1 MSSLARHPKSRFWY
15 ACYASRDG
23 RQVKKSTKTEDK
35 ASALRMAIEWER
47 VERLARDGVAST
59 FQFQQVVN
67 QVSREVMGE
76 ALPCPTV
83 ASYFAEWQGVMR
95 KRITERSAL
104 RYAHTVRLFLE
115 GLGPVAQQPLRALTP
130 RHIEQF
136 MVRRQEAGVA
146 PKTVIVDVKTLGTAL
161 GRAARYGYLDLNPVP
176 AVRLPRD
183 TSSEREVFTPEE
195 VHKLVAAAP
204 SLDWQTLILLGYYLG
219 ARQGDCVRM
228 TWDNVNAERGV
239 IVYEQQKT
247 GKKVVVPIHF
257 ELLRHLDHLS
267 ASHARGS
274 LCPSLAGKTS
284 GGNHGLS
291 GGFNRIVIRAG
302 LDPMIV
308 QGKGTNRF
316 ARRSFHSLRHSFNSL
331 LANAGIAEE
340 VRMRLTGHS
349 SRDIHAKY
357 THLNV
362 DPLKKAIG
370 ALPGHKAASL
380 PGKAKPDAVAAS
392 RGRRRQA
399 RDA

>member
-1 MSSLARHPKSRFWY
+1 MASVTRRSKSRFWY
-15 ACYASRDG
+15 ACYTSRDG

-47 VERLARDGVAST
+47 VERLSRDGLAST
-59 FQFQQVVN
+59 FQFQQVVSK
-67 QVSREVMGE
+67 VSREVMGE

-83 ASYFAEWQGVMR
+83 ASYFAEWLEVT
-95 KRITERSAL
+95 KRRVTERSAL
-104 RYAHTVRLFLE
+104 RYAHTADLFLKS
-115 GLGPVAQQPLRALTP
+115 LGTVAQQPLRALTP
-130 RHIEQF
+130 RHIERF
-136 MVRRQEAGVA
+136 MVARQDAGVA
-146 PKTVIVDVKTLGTAL
+146 PKTLIVDVKTLSAAL
-161 GRAARYGYLDLNPVP
+161 GRAQRFGYLDLNPVP

-204 SLDWQTLILLGYYLG
+204 DLDWQTLILLGYYLG
-219 ARQGDCVRM
+219 ARQGDCVRL
-228 TWDNVNAERGV
+228 TWDHVNAERGV
-239 IVYEQQKT
+239 IVYEQRKT

-257 ELLRHLDHLS
+257 ELLRHLDHVS
-267 ASHARGS
+267 TFHAQGP
-274 LCPSLAGKTS
+274 LCPKLAGKTS

-291 GGFNRIVIRAG
+291 EGFKRIVLRAG

-308 QGKGTNRF
+308 PGKGTNRF

-349 SRDIHAKY
+349 SREIHAKY

-362 DPLKKAIG
+362 DPLKKAIT
-370 ALPGHKAASL
+370 ALPG
-380 PGKAKPDAVAAS
+380 VAAPTP
-392 RGRRRQA
+392 A
-399 RDA
+399 A